1 MECVHAQINIFKSII
16 PQICFQFSNVFS
28 EIWQIG
34 WTRTGNG
41 LSHLLESGRWTLDWE
56 LGWMDAMKW
65 RRFFEK
71 KSTGWM
77 GWMAALMKFV
87 VSSACAFQIVL
98 TTQHVK
104 ISFLSLNTSNR
115 VFFKDKIM

>member
-16 PQICFQFSNVFS
+16 PHICFKFPKVFS
-28 EIWQIG
+28 EIGQIG

-41 LSHLLESGRWTLDWE
+41 LISHLLESGPWTLDWE

-71 KSTGWM
+71 KGQDGWD
-77 GWMAALMKFV
+77 GWR
-87 VSSACAFQIVL
+87 
-98 TTQHVK
+98 H
-104 ISFLSLNTSNR
+104 
-115 VFFKDKIM
+115 